1 MDKSMTI
8 YQQELMRKLAHFGCS
23 GQYDDETKILKVSYD
38 GIPLCAQGEDGF
50 LRYSSERTD
59 AESRKSILEN
69 IKDEAAK
76 IREYVRMYETAPG
89 MGIPDVSE
97 YRRMAEYS
105 NIVLAGMYSEQY
117 GFMFTTWRQS
127 ADKTSVAHGDYT
139 PNFDYAKESFI
150 TRSGLIDKHR
160 LFAEDEAADL
170 YRCIDYTRNNCE
182 WLTYKQGQALDRLV
196 EKLEY
201 GYPELENDPPSF
213 EPDDAPGLYM

>member
-1 MDKSMTI
+1 MTI
-8 YQQELMRKLAHFGCS
+8 YQQELIRKITQYGCT
-23 GQYDDETKILKVSYD
+23 GQYGEEDKMLQVFYE
-38 GIPLCAQGEDGF
+38 GRPLCSQGEDGF
-50 LRYSSERTD
+50 LRYHEDKIVTED
-59 AESRKSILEN
+59 WKAALEN
-69 IKDEAAK
+69 MKEQAAK

-89 MGIPDVSE
+89 MGIPEVSE
-97 YRRMAEYS
+97 YRRMAEYG

-117 GFMFTTWRQS
+117 GFMFTTWQQS

-150 TRSGLIDKHR
+150 TRSGLIDRHR

-201 GYPELENDPPSF
+201 GYPKFEDNPPAF
-213 EPDDAPGLYM
+213 EQEDVPGLYM